1 MKEMEYEKKLP
12 ENIYEYRELLEE
24 SANAVYV
31 NDRDTYELLY
41 ANANTMKIFG
51 KPLDSNYLGEKCYE
65 FFFGYQEPCKFCK
78 LNCMKCEE
86 YLIRELHSD
95 ELDKYFLLKGRL
107 IEWNEKK
114 AHVEYISD
122 NTGQAKLR
130 ERFLRDYE
138 EKISILGTHMPDS
151 VGVFHF
157 NLTTNKIIEGY
168 SNYEWLLMAS
178 KKETMEEFLDIF
190 IDHVDQTDNS
200 IRQSGKMERAKVF
213 AAYEKGEQAVTLEF
227 KCWLTEVRAEWIT
240 CNINTFMNPVTEQL
254 EVFCCMVNSDQK
266 KMMEQVVQS
275 MLKYDYES
283 IILFERD
290 SKTGRRYLPSEK
302 LFETNYEMINDV
314 PAFIEA
320 YIRKNYFGNDLEM
333 FLKEYSYENCIQK
346 LGEKERLI
354 INYSIKDEDGTIRRK
369 QDSYTY
375 LNRETGMLC
384 LVHCDVTEKFEDAY
398 RKSEMVS
405 NALELAQKAANV
417 KSEFLD
423 KVTKEMKQPVKKLN
437 NDLNELLERTEGK
450 DKELVQHA
458 IGQVMKLKRMIYNML
473 DMSEFESG
481 EPRYQEESVFLVNLL
496 EEIKATGE
504 ALAIEKEI
512 GLHFEYEI
520 YDVQMVKTDVYRIKQ
535 LFVNLLSNA
544 IDYSEPGS
552 HVGCFVCVENFVEDK
567 ILLDV
572 TVKDYGIG
580 MDEEFIRRVY
590 RPFERERRKGDAQ
603 GVGLGLPVVRN
614 IIKQLGGKLWLDSE
628 QGEGTNVSFCVPMT
642 VVSQEKQKYLMR
654 DSYTLREFEKLNFK
668 KLRALVAADDEII
681 RQTVTIRLQK
691 IGLRVDEARDGEQ
704 AVNMVAASEEDFY
717 DIVFM
722 QLDMPIKDG
731 ILATREIHM
740 LNRQDVQDMPIVAIR
755 ENQYAENIQKSETVG
770 MDYIWENPYELE
782 AVKEILVKEFFGTE
796 YRKLYGRK
804 GFRVVK

>member
-1 MKEMEYEKKLP
+1 MP
-12 ENIYEYRELLEE
+12 ENIYKYRKLLEE

-31 NDRDTYELLY
+31 NDRETYELLY
-41 ANANTMKIFG
+41 ANENVMKMFG
-51 KPLDSNYLGEKCYE
+51 KSSDIPYLGEKCYE
-65 FFFGYQEPCKFCK
+65 FFFGYDKPCEFCK
-78 LNCMKCEE
+78 INCMKCEE
-86 YLIRELHSD
+86 YLVRELHSE
-95 ELDKYFLLKGRL
+95 ELDRYLLLKGRL
-107 IEWNEKK
+107 IDWNEKK

-122 NTGQAKLR
+122 NTSQAKLR
-130 ERFLRDYE
+130 ERFVHDYE

-157 NLTTNKIIEGY
+157 NLTSNGIIDGY
-168 SNYEWLLMAS
+168 SNYEWLFEAS

-190 IDHVDQTDNS
+190 WEHVDKTDNS
-200 IRQSGKMERAKVF
+200 IKQSGKMQRERVF
-213 AAYEKGEQAVTLEF
+213 EAYEKGEQTLTLEF
-227 KCWLTEVRAEWIT
+227 KCWLTDVRAEWIT
-240 CNINTFMNPVTEQL
+240 CTINTFLNPITEQL

-266 KMMEQVVQS
+266 KLMEQVVQS
-275 MLKYDYES
+275 MLKHDYES
-283 IILFERD
+283 IILFEKE
-290 SKTGRRYLPSEK
+290 SNSGRRYLPSEK
-302 LFETNYEMINDV
+302 MFETNFEN
-314 PAFIEA
+314 IEDIRNLFEG
-320 YIRKNYFGNDLEM
+320 YIRKRYFGTDKEM
-333 FLKEYSYENCIQK
+333 FMQEYSLEQCLQK
-346 LGEKERLI
+346 LEGKERLI
-354 INYSIKDEDGTIRRK
+354 INYSVKEEDGTIRRK
-369 QDSYTY
+369 QDVYTY

-384 LVHCDVTEKFEDAY
+384 LIHCDVTEKFEDAY
-398 RKSEMVS
+398 RKTEMVT

-417 KSEFLD
+417 KNEFLD

-437 NDLNELLERTEGK
+437 NDLNALLERTEGE
-450 DKELVQHA
+450 DKELLKRA
-458 IGQVMKLKRMIYNML
+458 IGQVTRLKRMIYNMV

-481 EPRYQEESVFLVNLL
+481 EPRYQEESVFLVNML
-496 EEIKATGE
+496 EDIKKLGE
-504 ALAIEKEI
+504 SLAVEKDI

-520 YDVQMVKTDVYRIKQ
+520 YDVQMVRTDAYRIKQ
-535 LFVNLLSNA
+535 LFVNLLTNA
-544 IDYSEPGS
+544 IDYSESGG
-552 HVGCFVCVENFVEDK
+552 HVGCFVCVENFVEEK

-580 MDEEFIRRVY
+580 MEEEFVRRVY
-590 RPFERERRKGDAQ
+590 RPFERERRKSDAD

-628 QGEGTNVSFCVPMT
+628 WGEGTNVSFCVPMSL
-642 VVSQEKQKYLMR
+642 VPQETQNYLMR
-654 DSYTLREFEKLNFK
+654 DSYKLREFDKLNFK

-691 IGLRVDEARDGEQ
+691 IGIRVDEARDGEQ
-704 AVNMVAASEEDFY
+704 AVNMVAASEEDYY

-740 LNRQDVQDMPIVAIR
+740 LNRQDVQDMPIVAMK
-755 ENQYAENIQKSETVG
+755 ENQYAEESDKSQVVG
-770 MDYIWENPYELE
+770 MDYVWENPYELE